1 MRKINKIIIHCSA
14 TPEGRDVSPEE
25 IKRWH
30 VEERGWS
37 DVGYHF
43 IITID
48 GVVHSGR
55 PLEIQGAH
63 TKGHNSESIG
73 ICYVGGMDKEMKSA
87 KDTRTEEQKDSLVNL
102 ICELKDIYDCKVYG
116 HNNFSNK
123 ECPSFDAKN
132 EYK

>member
-87 KDTRTEEQKDSLVNL
+87 KDTRTEEQKESLVNL

>member
-73 ICYVGGMDKEMKSA
+73 VCYVGGMDKEMKYA
-87 KDTRTEEQKDSLVNL
+87 KDTRTEEQKESLVNL

>member
-73 ICYVGGMDKEMKSA
+73 ICYVGGMDKEMKYA
-87 KDTRTEEQKDSLVNL
+87 KDTRTEEQKESLVNL